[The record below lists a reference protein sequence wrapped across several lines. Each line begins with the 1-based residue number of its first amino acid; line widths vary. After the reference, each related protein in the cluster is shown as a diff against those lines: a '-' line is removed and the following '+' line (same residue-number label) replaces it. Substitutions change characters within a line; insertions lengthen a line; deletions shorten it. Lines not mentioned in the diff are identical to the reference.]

1 MLLVVGACFAAGFW
15 WLHRISVM
23 DSDPRLLVNLGTAAE
38 AGANG
43 ARP

>member
-1 MLLVVGACFAAGFW
+1 VAPPV
-15 WLHRISVM
+15 SVM
-23 DSDPRLLVNLGTAAE
+23 DSDPRLLVNLGSAAE